1 MSITLDNNIEVNY
14 NEDKSYIIET
24 VKSDL
29 YRRNE
34 NLNNIISSLQVAPV
48 TPSLYIENGTNNV
61 YAVESYTYSG
71 AANTKDFTRVFPTN
85 TTCDILVVGGGGA
98 GGGNGQ
104 GGGGGAGAV
113 IYYEGLTL
121 NGTYNIKTGK
131 GADATLTQNI
141 GDNGTDSEFLKIDN
155 TQRFLAKGGGGGGT
169 WNTTAYLAKDG
180 GSGGGGAGNGYGANI
195 VSGNIINDIIVS
207 ISNNNYVNTSFTGN
221 RGINSLNDTGCF
233 GNKGG
238 NETVGGDPNI
248 GAGGGG
254 AGEEGFPTIE
264 NLPNNQDIAG
274 NGGSGKKY
282 NISGI
287 EKYYGGGGGGGLR
300 PIENQHGSTSVVGSG
315 GNGGGGN
322 GGGGYNVS
330 SDGFDAENGTGGGGG
345 GVGTTTPSTNRGGNG
360 GSGIVIIRYLL
371 GTIPS
376 NNHLITEEPY
386 FESVSRMYPPTRSFT
401 QDYLSVFNE
410 SIIKKVVCYY
420 SHTMYLTTDGKV
432 YACGSNSSGQLGT
445 GDNITYYYPIQIT
458 SLNSLIIKDITSGSH
473 SLFLTNDGK
482 VYSCG
487 KNDNGQLGLGDYTN
501 RTVPTLISASIG
513 SLIISAIAGSEL
525 FSLFLTNNGKVYSC
539 GRGVSGRLGLNNG
552 TTYNVPQLI
561 STNISSLI
569 ISAIDN
575 SGLHSLALTNNG
587 KVYSW
592 GHQNSGSLG
601 LGDYSNRGV
610 PTLISTNIGTLTI
623 SKIKCGYYHSAFLTN
638 DGKVYSCGSN
648 GSGQLGLGDT
658 INRNVPTLISTN
670 IGSLTISDIT
680 CGDSHSLFLTN
691 DGKVYSCGSNSSGQ
705 LGLGDTTN
713 RNVPTLINSLP
724 PISYIVCGAAYSLF
738 ITNDRRVYSCGS
750 NSSGQLGFGNSG
762 INTNVLIPTLSF
774 TFGTYMINKAA
785 GHDNSLFL
793 TNDGTVY
800 SCGLNNSSQLGL
812 GDTINR
818 NIPTLISPNIGTLT
832 ISNISCGNGHSLFL
846 TNTGRVYSFGANTDG
861 RLGLGDTTNRNVPT
875 LISTTVGSFNTLTIS
890 AISVGATS
898 FHSLF
903 LTNTG
908 KVYTCG
914 LNDNGQLGLGDTTN
928 RNVPTLISTTVG
940 SFNTLTISAIAGAYK
955 HSLFLT
961 NTGKVYTCGLN
972 TDGQLGL
979 GDTAIRDVPTLIA
992 TTVGSFNTLTISAI
1006 AGGSFHSAF
1015 LTNTGKVY
1023 TCGRNTNG
1031 QLGLGDTTTRNVP
1044 TLIATTVGSFNTLTI
1059 SDISCG
1065 GSHSLF
1071 LTNTGRVYTCG
1082 VNTDGQLGLGDT
1094 AIRNVPT
1101 LIATTVGSFNTL
1113 TISAIFSGASHSLFI
1128 TNYGKVYT
1136 CGRNIE
1142 GQLGIGDNANKNIPT
1157 IIPTFNNT
1165 TIYGSGVYQV
1175 SYSSFT
1181 TSYEPFK
1188 CFNETSTADNH
1199 ATWEANNYTLGNYN
1213 KTLNLAPDYNGDWL
1227 VIKLPVSIKLKRFVI
1242 KSISTAL
1249 NSAPKNFRFYGSTD
1263 GSSWNILVDKQNAE
1277 YSNLLYEHT
1286 NISQY
1291 PSNASNYY
1299 NHFGLVVSSLLGNTE
1314 TTLSF
1319 DELFIYG
1326 AEQVSTVTIDI
1337 NSTNKT
1343 KYISTIYPISYYPNS
1358 NLNYNVTFPVPTF
1371 VNNISIHNNNIVLKG
1386 EYNINILGS
1395 TSTKIIPDIIFN
1407 SSIFTIYSTNMEINY
1422 HLLNPVLDPIGA
1434 QWTYSS
1440 SNTNVY
1446 HMGNVGI
1453 GTTNPSYTLDVR
1465 GSIFSSTGGF
1475 TQSGLTTWS
1484 IASDRR
1490 IKENIVKASYEKCL
1504 ENVKNIELY
1513 NFNFKDNYV
1522 ITNDRHQL
1530 GFIAQ
1535 DVQQVYPKAVEVGK
1549 MMKNMEEKI
1558 EGLLTLNTTQI
1569 DYTLYGAVKGLIQK
1583 LENIKIKIERIKS
1596 TSNITIQ

>member
-1 MSITLDNNIEVNY
+1 MDCRPAGTSIGSSCTSRSAKRSHVAPMSPAATSSPNNTHARAA
-14 NEDKSYIIET
+14 EDKSYIIET

-29 YRRNE
+29 YRKNE
-34 NLNNIISSLQVAPV
+34 NFNNIISSLQVAPV

-575 SGLHSLALTNNG
+575 SSLHSLALTNNG

-940 SFNTLTISAIAGAYK
+940 SFNTLTISAI
-955 HSLFLT
+955 
-961 NTGKVYTCGLN
+961 
-972 TDGQLGL
+972 
-979 GDTAIRDVPTLIA
+979 
-992 TTVGSFNTLTISAI
+992 
-1006 AGGSFHSAF
+1006 
-1015 LTNTGKVY
+1015 
-1023 TCGRNTNG
+1023 
-1031 QLGLGDTTTRNVP
+1031 
-1044 TLIATTVGSFNTLTI
+1044 
-1059 SDISCG
+1059 
-1065 GSHSLF
+1065 
-1071 LTNTGRVYTCG
+1071 
-1082 VNTDGQLGLGDT
+1082 
-1094 AIRNVPT
+1094 
-1101 LIATTVGSFNTL
+1101 
-1113 TISAIFSGASHSLFI
+1113 FSGSSHSLFI

-1136 CGRNIE
+1136 CGLNNN

-1446 HMGNVGI
+1446 HMGSVGI

-1490 IKENIVKASYEKCL
+1490 IKEKAIRRLKHTSRSRMLKTY
-1504 ENVKNIELY
+1504 
-1513 NFNFKDNYV
+1513 
-1522 ITNDRHQL
+1522 L
-1530 GFIAQ
+1530 G
-1535 DVQQVYPKAVEVGK
+1535 
-1549 MMKNMEEKI
+1549 
-1558 EGLLTLNTTQI
+1558 
-1569 DYTLYGAVKGLIQK
+1569 
-1583 LENIKIKIERIKS
+1583 
-1596 TSNITIQ
+1596 

>member
-14 NEDKSYIIET
+14 DEDKSYIIET

-29 YRRNE
+29 YRKNE
-34 NLNNIISSLQVAPV
+34 NFNNIISSLQVAPV
-48 TPSLYIENGTNNV
+48 TPCLYIENGTNNV

-85 TTCDILVVGGGGA
+85 TTCDILIVGGGGA
-98 GGGNGQ
+98 GGRRA
-104 GGGGGAGAV
+104 GGGGGAGAL
-113 IYYEGLTL
+113 IYHKNQIL
-121 NGTYNIKTGK
+121 NGTYNIKVGK
-131 GADATLTQNI
+131 GGRGVFFSEAQAINNGRTGNDTSGYNGEDSQFIKSDSTKEYLAKGGAGGHGGFGSINNTGGSAGGGNYGPNTSLLTTLNKFNNSIVNI
-141 GDNGTDSEFLKIDN
+141 ISNSTYDN
-155 TQRFLAKGGGGGGT
+155 TGLTYPEGCYGRRGGIQVNNYKGGGGGG
-169 WNTTAYLAKDG
+169 A
-180 GSGGGGAGNGYGANI
+180 GGAGMNHAEETTVDDGYGGLGLAI
-195 VSGNIINDIIVS
+195 DI
-207 ISNNNYVNTSFTGN
+207 TG
-221 RGINSLNDTGCF
+221 
-233 GNKGG
+233 
-238 NETVGGDPNI
+238 
-248 GAGGGG
+248 
-254 AGEEGFPTIE
+254 
-264 NLPNNQDIAG
+264 
-274 NGGSGKKY
+274 
-282 NISGI
+282 
-287 EKYYGGGGGGGLR
+287 
-300 PIENQHGSTSVVGSG
+300 TSVVYA
-315 GNGGGGN
+315 GGGN
-322 GGGGYNVS
+322 GSDSTNTISQVFDPLYPTIQSRGGGGFG
-330 SDGFDAENGTGGGGG
+330 SDKGIPQNGLDGTGGGGG
-345 GVGTTTPSTNRGGNG
+345 GQGDDTQTSGAG

-410 SIIKKVVCYY
+410 SIIKKVVCGS

-458 SLNSLIIKDITSGSH
+458 SLNSLIIKDIEAGEFYTLFLTDDGKVYSCGANAGQLGLGDSIMRNVPTLVSTNIGTLTISAIACGTNH

-487 KNDNGQLGLGDYTN
+487 NGDD
-501 RTVPTLISASIG
+501 
-513 SLIISAIAGSEL
+513 
-525 FSLFLTNNGKVYSC
+525 K
-539 GRGVSGRLGLNNG
+539 LGLNVNS
-552 TTYNVPQLI
+552 TT
-561 STNISSLI
+561 S
-569 ISAIDN
+569 
-575 SGLHSLALTNNG
+575 
-587 KVYSW
+587 K
-592 GHQNSGSLG
+592 
-601 LGDYSNRGV
+601 RV

-623 SKIKCGYYHSAFLTN
+623 IAIKCEFNHSLFLTNEGKVYSCGYNPDGRLGLGSTSSPGVPTLISTNIGSLKISAIACGSNHSIFLTN

-648 GSGQLGLGDT
+648 SDGRLGLGDNT
-658 INRNVPTLISTN
+658 TRLVPTLISTV
-670 IGSLTISDIT
+670 IDTLTIIAIACRERT
-680 CGDSHSLFLTN
+680 TLFLTN
-691 DGKVYSCGSNSSGQ
+691 DGKVYSCGSNYSGQ

-724 PISYIVCGAAYSLF
+724 PISYIVCGDAHSLF

-774 TFGTYMINKAA
+774 RFGTYMINKAA
-785 GHDNSLFL
+785 GYDNSLFL

-846 TNTGRVYSFGANTDG
+846 TNTGRVYSFGTNTDG

-940 SFNTLTISAIAGAYK
+940 SFNTLTISAIAGAHK

-961 NTGKVYTCGLN
+961 NTGKVYTCGL
-972 TDGQLGL
+972 
-979 GDTAIRDVPTLIA
+979 
-992 TTVGSFNTLTISAI
+992 
-1006 AGGSFHSAF
+1006 
-1015 LTNTGKVY
+1015 
-1023 TCGRNTNG
+1023 
-1031 QLGLGDTTTRNVP
+1031 
-1044 TLIATTVGSFNTLTI
+1044 
-1059 SDISCG
+1059 
-1065 GSHSLF
+1065 
-1071 LTNTGRVYTCG
+1071 
-1082 VNTDGQLGLGDT
+1082 NTDGQLGLGDT

-1263 GSSWNILVDKQNAE
+1263 GNSWNILVDKQNAE

-1386 EYNINILGS
+1386 DYNINILGS

-1446 HMGNVGI
+1446 HMGSVGI

-1535 DVQQVYPKAVEVGK
+1535 EVQQVYPKAVEVGK

>member
-14 NEDKSYIIET
+14 DEDKSYIIET

-29 YRRNE
+29 YRKNE
-34 NLNNIISSLQVAPV
+34 NFNNIISSLQVAPV

-71 AANTKDFTRVFPTN
+71 SANTADFTRVFPKN
-85 TTCDILVVGGGGA
+85 TTCDILIVGGGG
-98 GGGNGQ
+98 GGGVGGDNGRG
-104 GGGGGAGAV
+104 GGGGGAGQFLLKTNY
-113 IYYEGLTL
+113 IFNT
-121 NGTYNIKTGK
+121 GTYNIKTGRGGLGGNITTQSGETGINSSISTVSNTILLESSGGGGGAK
-131 GADATLTQNI
+131 GISGTISNGLNGASGGGGCGDGGANTGLGGTASIQFVNNNTLYT
-141 GDNGTDSEFLKIDN
+141 GYNGASGGPAYN
-155 TQRFLAKGGGGGGT
+155 GGGGGGYT
-169 WNTTAYLAKDG
+169 SAGFSATTISGGDGGSGITNNITSIVMNYCAGGGGGAYNNGVSTGTRGGNGGNISAGNGGKFPG
-180 GSGGGGAGNGYGANI
+180 SNGGNATNGSGSGGGGGGPTLAP
-195 VSGNIINDIIVS
+195 VSG
-207 ISNNNYVNTSFTGN
+207 TF
-221 RGINSLNDTGCF
+221 L
-233 GNKGG
+233 
-238 NETVGGDPNI
+238 
-248 GAGGGG
+248 
-254 AGEEGFPTIE
+254 
-264 NLPNNQDIAG
+264 
-274 NGGSGKKY
+274 
-282 NISGI
+282 
-287 EKYYGGGGGGGLR
+287 
-300 PIENQHGSTSVVGSG
+300 
-315 GNGGGGN
+315 
-322 GGGGYNVS
+322 
-330 SDGFDAENGTGGGGG
+330 
-345 GVGTTTPSTNRGGNG
+345 GGNG

-376 NNHLITEEPY
+376 NNHLITDEPY

-410 SIIKKVVCYY
+410 SIIKKVVCGY

-458 SLNSLIIKDITSGSH
+458 SLNSLIIKDITSFDSH

-513 SLIISAIAGSEL
+513 SLIISAIAGGDL

-539 GRGVSGRLGLNNG
+539 GRGVSGRLGLNNT

-592 GHQNSGSLG
+592 GNQNSGSLG

-623 SKIKCGYYHSAFLTN
+623 SKIKCGDYHSAFLTN

-680 CGDSHSLFLTN
+680 CGNSHSLFLTN
-691 DGKVYSCGSNSSGQ
+691 DGKVYSCGSNYSGQ

-724 PISYIVCGAAYSLF
+724 PISYIVCGETHSLF

-774 TFGTYMINKAA
+774 RFGTYMINKAA
-785 GHDNSLFL
+785 GYDNSLFL

-846 TNTGRVYSFGANTDG
+846 TNTGRVYSFGTNTDG

-972 TDGQLGL
+972 TYGQLGL
-979 GDTAIRDVPTLIA
+979 GDTAIRNVPTLIA

-1015 LTNTGKVY
+1015 LTNTGNVY
-1023 TCGRNTNG
+1023 TCGLNTNG

-1065 GSHSLF
+1065 WSHSLF
-1071 LTNTGRVYTCG
+1071 LTNTGKVYTCG

-1386 EYNINILGS
+1386 DYNINILGS

-1422 HLLNPVLDPIGA
+1422 HLLNPILDPIGA

-1446 HMGNVGI
+1446 HMGSVGI

-1465 GSIFSSTGGF
+1465 GNIFSSTGGF

-1535 DVQQVYPKAVEVGK
+1535 EVQQVYPKAVEVGK

>member
-14 NEDKSYIIET
+14 DEDKSYIIET

-29 YRRNE
+29 YRKNE
-34 NLNNIISSLQVAPV
+34 NFNNIINSLQAAPV

-71 AANTKDFTRVFPTN
+71 AANTADFTRVFTKS
-85 TTCDILVVGGGGA
+85 TTCDILIVGGGGA
-98 GGGNGQ
+98 GGRRA
-104 GGGGGAGAV
+104 GGGGGAGAL
-113 IYYEGLTL
+113 IYHKNQIL
-121 NGTYNIKTGK
+121 NGTYNIKVGK
-131 GADATLTQNI
+131 GGRGVFFSEAQAINNGRAYDDVSGYPGEDSQFIKSDNTKEYLAKGGAGGYGGGGSPNNTGGSAGGGNYTPNATSLLTTQNKFNNSI
-141 GDNGTDSEFLKIDN
+141 VNIISSSTYDN
-155 TQRFLAKGGGGGGT
+155 TGLTYPEGCYGRRGGIEVNNYKGGGGGGAGGAGM
-169 WNTTAYLAKDG
+169 NHAEETTVNDGYGGLGLAIDITGTSVVYAGG
-180 GSGGGGAGNGYGANI
+180 GSGSDFNGS
-195 VSGNIINDIIVS
+195 VSQV
-207 ISNNNYVNTSFTGN
+207 F
-221 RGINSLNDTGCF
+221 
-233 GNKGG
+233 
-238 NETVGGDPNI
+238 DPSYSTI
-248 GAGGGG
+248 ESRGGGG
-254 AGEEGFPTIE
+254 FGS
-264 NLPNNQDIAG
+264 D
-274 NGGSGKKY
+274 NGIPQ
-282 NISGI
+282 N
-287 EKYYGGGGGGGLR
+287 GL
-300 PIENQHGSTSVVGSG
+300 
-315 GNGGGGN
+315 
-322 GGGGYNVS
+322 
-330 SDGFDAENGTGGGGG
+330 DGTGGGGG
-345 GVGTTTPSTNRGGNG
+345 GQGNDTQTSGSG

-410 SIIKKVVCYY
+410 SIIKKVVCGS

-513 SLIISAIAGSEL
+513 SLIISAIAGIEL
-525 FSLFLTNNGKVYSC
+525 FSLFLTNNGNVYSC
-539 GRGVSGRLGLNNG
+539 GRGISGRLGLNNT
-552 TTYNVPQLI
+552 TTYNVPKLI

-575 SGLHSLALTNNG
+575 SSLHSLALTNNG

-601 LGDYSNRGV
+601 LGDNSNRDV

-680 CGDSHSLFLTN
+680 CGGASHSLFLTN

-724 PISYIVCGAAYSLF
+724 PISYIVCGENTPSLF

-774 TFGTYMINKAA
+774 RFGTYMINKAA

-890 AISVGATS
+890 AISVGASS
-898 FHSLF
+898 FHSVF

-940 SFNTLTISAIAGAYK
+940 SFNTLTISAIAGAHK

-979 GDTAIRDVPTLIA
+979 GDTAIRNVPTLIA

-1023 TCGRNTNG
+1023 TCGRNDKG

-1165 TIYGSGVYQV
+1165 TIYGSGGYQV

-1263 GSSWNILVDKQNAE
+1263 GSLWNILVDKQNAE

-1422 HLLNPVLDPIGA
+1422 HLLNPILDPIGA

-1440 SNTNVY
+1440 SNTYVY

-1465 GSIFSSTGGF
+1465 GNIFSSTGGF

-1522 ITNDRHQL
+1522 STNDRHQL

-1535 DVQQVYPKAVEVGK
+1535 EVQQVYPKAVEVGK